1 MTSCGPAL
9 SCEVARAANRRNGQ
23 RCCRP
28 CWRRS
33 RAAAFD
39 AVAGEGGAPDA
50 AADARRRRSEEEPAE
65 PGCPKCRWSRKGCG
79 QCRGAAPPPAPAAAD
94 DGDDDAAAR
103 PLPPPPITSAGISSR
118 PEDVQVYAGLTPH
131 GLSEA
136 QIDELFEAI
145 AAMRKAAKAT
155 EFVKHGWTLQ
165 WKVRQNQGGSTRGDM
180 CIIDPRDGQKIYSI
194 VGLKRKMGLR
204 GVEPPQPAMRRQLEG
219 DDATIDRQL
228 GGLWDVSTEE
238 LLNLDPKSRRG
249 RAAKPNY
256 AEASGETGRGPRMPE
271 QVLAALQRID
281 PEGNDGADF
290 AALAL
295 EIGTAQQQDG
305 TLEEGAPPPFNA
317 VRQALTGM
325 LRTGRLRRR
334 LASQPPVRPGD
345 TASALRALVLSNL
358 QVEHDAD
365 APWSLE
371 AEVKGDDESR
381 THVWKGLTPSYLP
394 RCRRAA
400 LVGRRVEIWWAGDGR
415 FHAAKVTR
423 YCRRDG
429 DGGPDC
435 DKGCHVVEY
444 EGTGLCAIEPLEIG
458 DQEPQQWRLVGPLD
472 DADRRRRRARR
483 RRPPPRRRR
492 APAAAAEE
500 EASDDDDEPLD
511 QRKATLLSE
520 ASAAGEA
527 SATGE
532 ADAAGEASAEESEEP
547 LSSVRAPTKAAAAR
561 RRRRRTAARRRR
573 RARAAT
579 AAATAPTATTGGR
592 RRVSSRA
599 SRHSCRS
606 TFCASS

>member
-1 MTSCGPAL
+1 MY
-9 SCEVARAANRRNGQ
+9 E
-23 RCCRP
+23 
-28 CWRRS
+28 
-33 RAAAFD
+33 
-39 AVAGEGGAPDA
+39 
-50 AADARRRRSEEEPAE
+50 
-65 PGCPKCRWSRKGCG
+65 
-79 QCRGAAPPPAPAAAD
+79 
-94 DGDDDAAAR
+94 
-103 PLPPPPITSAGISSR
+103 
-118 PEDVQVYAGLTPH
+118 GLTPH

-472 DADRRRRRARR
+472 DAEAAAAADDDAVPAAAPAAAAEASVGRRRRASRPAKGDASERGRRRRARR
-483 RRPPPRRRR
+483 RRR
-492 APAAAAEE
+492 
-500 EASDDDDEPLD
+500 
-511 QRKATLLSE
+511 
-520 ASAAGEA
+520 
-527 SATGE
+527 E

-547 LSSVRAPTKAAAAR
+547 LSKRARTDEGGGGAASSSADGGAAAAASG
-561 RRRRRTAARRRR
+561 AA
-573 RARAAT
+573 AAT